1 VNGELP
7 DSLLTT
13 HHSQKNLEPF
23 KFRNMI
29 RCVLIDDESNSL
41 EMMEWLLKTYC
52 PQVKIEA
59 MCNAASKGIEAINK
73 YKPDLVFLDIEM
85 PHMNGFDMLEQFDKL
100 TFDVVFC
107 TAYDQFAIRAFK
119 YSALNYLLKPVDPE
133 DLKETIRRVEER
145 RSAPSKEQIELL
157 FQNIKQTVK
166 PTAQRIALTTGDG
179 MIFVPTQDI
188 LYCQAESN
196 YTSVIL
202 AGGKKIVVSKVL
214 KDIDEALSGP
224 DFFRV
229 HNSYLINLN
238 QISKF
243 VRGDGGYVIMADGA
257 TVSISRSRRQ
267 EFMELFEKF

>member
-1 VNGELP
+1 
-7 DSLLTT
+7 
-13 HHSQKNLEPF
+13 
-23 KFRNMI
+23 MI

-100 TFDVVFC
+100 SFDVVFC

-119 YSALNYLLKPVDPE
+119 YSALNYLLKPIDPE
-133 DLKETIRRVEER
+133 DLKETIRRIEER
-145 RSAPSKEQIELL
+145 KSTPSKEQIELL

-188 LYCQAESN
+188 IYCQAESN
-196 YTSVIL
+196 YTSVVL

>member
-1 VNGELP
+1 
-7 DSLLTT
+7 
-13 HHSQKNLEPF
+13 
-23 KFRNMI
+23 MI

-59 MCNAASKGIEAINK
+59 MCNAASKGIEAINQ

-100 TFDVVFC
+100 FFDVVFC

-119 YSALNYLLKPVDPE
+119 YSALNYLLKPIDPE
-133 DLKETIRRVEER
+133 DLKETIRRIEEKKTT
-145 RSAPSKEQIELL
+145 PSKEQIELL

-179 MIFVPTQDI
+179 MIFVLTSDI

-229 HNSYLINLN
+229 HNSYLININ

-243 VRGDGGYVIMADGA
+243 VRGDGGYVVMQDGA

>member
-1 VNGELP
+1 
-7 DSLLTT
+7 
-13 HHSQKNLEPF
+13 
-23 KFRNMI
+23 MI

-73 YKPDLVFLDIEM
+73 HKPDLVFLDIEM

-100 TFDVVFC
+100 SFDVVFC

-119 YSALNYLLKPVDPE
+119 YSALNYLLKPIDPE
-133 DLKETIRRVEER
+133 DLKETIRRIEEKKTT
-145 RSAPSKEQIELL
+145 PSKEQIELL
-157 FQNIKQTVK
+157 FQNIKQTVR

-196 YTSVIL
+196 YTSVVL

-243 VRGDGGYVIMADGA
+243 VRGDGGYVIMTDGA

>member
-1 VNGELP
+1 
-7 DSLLTT
+7 
-13 HHSQKNLEPF
+13 
-23 KFRNMI
+23 MI

-100 TFDVVFC
+100 FFDVVFC

-119 YSALNYLLKPVDPE
+119 YSALNYLLKPIDPE
-133 DLKETIRRVEER
+133 DLKETIRRIEEKKTT
-145 RSAPSKEQIELL
+145 PSKEQIDLL
-157 FQNIKQTVK
+157 FQNIKQSVK

-179 MIFVPTQDI
+179 MIFVPTSDI

-196 YTSVIL
+196 YTSVVL

-214 KDIDEALSGP
+214 KEIDEALSGP

-229 HNSYLINLN
+229 HNSYLININ

-243 VRGDGGYVIMADGA
+243 VRGDGGYVVMQDGA

>member
-1 VNGELP
+1 
-7 DSLLTT
+7 
-13 HHSQKNLEPF
+13 
-23 KFRNMI
+23 MI

-100 TFDVVFC
+100 FFDVVFC

-119 YSALNYLLKPVDPE
+119 YSALNYLLKPIDPE
-133 DLKETIRRVEER
+133 DLKETIRRIEEKKTT
-145 RSAPSKEQIELL
+145 PSKEQLELL

-166 PTAQRIALTTGDG
+166 PATQRIALTTGDG

-214 KDIDEALSGP
+214 KEIDEALSGP